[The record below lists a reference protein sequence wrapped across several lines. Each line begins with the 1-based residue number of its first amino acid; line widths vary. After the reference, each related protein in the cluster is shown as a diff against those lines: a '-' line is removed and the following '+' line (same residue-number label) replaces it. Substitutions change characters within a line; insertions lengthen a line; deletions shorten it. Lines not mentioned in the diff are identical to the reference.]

1 LVPATLSGEAFNL
14 LANLAV
20 GFAGLMVPLAL
31 VSIVS
36 GLHPLLLFVYGI
48 RFTLFF
54 PAFSRERLTRHHYCE
69 RLGRSVSG
77 ASE

>member
-36 GLHPLLLFVYGI
+36 GLHPLFLFVYEI

-54 PAFSRERLTRHHYCE
+54 R
-69 RLGRSVSG
+69 RSAGS
-77 ASE
+77 ASPVTTTAKDWGDRCQVRR